1 MNIPIYDGCP
11 IWDPKAVPFGF
22 YNDQVEFQVDAVKV
36 AKFCAARLGYPL
48 VDVELQS
55 GSFFTAFE
63 EAITIYGNE
72 LYAYTIRDNQLSLEG
87 ATTGSNLNQ
96 ALITPSFEPIV
107 RLTEQYGAE
116 AGSGGNVPYY
126 SGSFEL
132 TSSIQDYS
140 FTQFLSGSS
149 LTGSEYNLGLEV
161 KRVFYQEPVPA
172 SARLLSPYG
181 GFGFGGAMAAGITG
195 LGGFGGGMGFL
206 MMPLNYDMQV
216 IQSIEM
222 NEMVRRSDYSF
233 EIKNDKLRV
242 FPIPGAYGATG
253 LSSDLIIGDDLP
265 LTTVTTTSATLEASL
280 PLLAVSGS
288 GATGIVKSDGVNITE
303 VEVSN
308 IGSGYVVGDVI
319 TISQSDLL
327 TAGFT
332 DISGDIV
339 ITLALSNISQ
349 VATAGRV
356 WFEYILR
363 NERVETSIQQMPTQV
378 TNVSN
383 SPYTNPNY
391 DYINSVGRQ
400 WIFEYTLA
408 LAKEMLG
415 YVRGKYT
422 SIPIPNAE
430 INLNDGD
437 LLSAATAEKLALI
450 ERLRAYFDET
460 SRQSLLAR
468 RSEEVDS
475 KMKELQQSPFTIYI
489 A

>member
-222 NEMVRRSDYSF
+222 NEMVRRNNYSF
-233 EIKNDKLRV
+233 EIKNDKLRL
-242 FPIPGAYGATG
+242 FPVPGNYGATG
-253 LSSDLIIGDDLP
+253 LSSDLIIGNILP
-265 LTTVTTTSATLEASL
+265 LTSVTTTSATLEASL

-332 DISGDIV
+332 DVSGDIV

-400 WIFEYTLA
+400 WIFEYALA
-408 LAKEMLG
+408 LSKEMLG
-415 YVRGKYT
+415 YVRGKYS

-430 INLNDGD
+430 VNLNQGD
-437 LLSAATAEKLALI
+437 LLSAATAEKTALI

-468 RSEEVDS
+468 RAEEAES
-475 KMKELQQSPFTIYI
+475 KMVELQQVPYTIYI

>member
-22 YNDQVEFQVDAVKV
+22 YNDQVEFQTDAVKV

-222 NEMVRRSDYSF
+222 NEMVRRNNYSF
-233 EIKNDKLRV
+233 EIKNDKLRL

-265 LTTVTTTSATLEASL
+265 LTTVTTTTATLEASL

-308 IGSGYVVGDVI
+308 IGNGYVVGDVI
-319 TISQSDLL
+319 TISQTDLL

-332 DISGDIV
+332 DVSGDIV

-383 SPYTNPNY
+383 TPYTNPNY

-400 WIFEYTLA
+400 WIFEYALA

-415 YVRGKYT
+415 YVRGKYS

-430 INLNDGD
+430 VNLNGGD

-468 RSEEVDS
+468 RSDEADS
-475 KMKELQQSPFTIYI
+475 KMKEMQQVPFTIYI

>member
-22 YNDQVEFQVDAVKV
+22 YNDQTEFQVDAVKV